1 MHTDFFVF
9 PLSLKINY
17 GRCGFEKHLNL
28 PERWYCFD
36 KNMISIHNAAAQ
48 NNKYIYK
55 RISAAPEQ
63 YNFRRISKKFR
74 QIKNWSKHVYN
85 ALCFFNP
92 EKSELNKVSDISDH
106 LRRAMAAPNI
116 FLNIWGK
123 VMISRGGKKARRN
136 EKNIKLYWI
145 RTLKQPMI

>member
-36 KNMISIHNAAAQ
+36 KNMISIHNTPAVPDQ
-48 NNKYIYK
+48 NNKYTYK

-63 YNFRRISKKFR
+63 YDFRRISKNIT
-74 QIKNWSKHVYN
+74 QIKNRAKHVYKYSPSI
-85 ALCFFNP
+85 L
-92 EKSELNKVSDISDH
+92 
-106 LRRAMAAPNI
+106 
-116 FLNIWGK
+116 
-123 VMISRGGKKARRN
+123 
-136 EKNIKLYWI
+136 
-145 RTLKQPMI
+145 